1 VFLSIAGVLDKAA
14 FQGKVSWTGLV
25 YVGFTLNLAEVLP
38 YLGIDAWLGSKIG
51 PLFGPLARQP
61 VFFFGAL
68 MLVVY
73 LMRQFLISDF
83 AVVTIMVLVL
93 SPVAIAAG
101 FNPWT
106 IGIATHLMVQSV
118 WLLPFQSDTYLVSH
132 QAVMGRLCD
141 QRKAT
146 ELSLLASACT
156 VLAVLASIPYW
167 RYLGLLPR

>member
-1 VFLSIAGVLDKAA
+1 
-14 FQGKVSWTGLV
+14 
-25 YVGFTLNLAEVLP
+25 
-38 YLGIDAWLGSKIG
+38 
-51 PLFGPLARQP
+51 
-61 VFFFGAL
+61 
-68 MLVVY
+68 
-73 LMRQFLISDF
+73 
-83 AVVTIMVLVL
+83 
-93 SPVAIAAG
+93 
-101 FNPWT
+101 
-106 IGIATHLMVQSV
+106 MVQSV